1 MKNQPSMRRFWQFSI
16 QTVLIL
22 TLIVAAFLGG
32 RLSMQGE
39 IHSLQS
45 ELDRVPKRIDV
56 MSLSQGQPN
65 VSTSQLMQRMLKL
78 QITSPKIQRVTPES
92 IEQGMKASELE
103 MYERRCPKRS
113 NPHFSQGRQRANIVI
128 AGTAAAFLEAT
139 QKQFVSRISGVC
151 AVPAKHIRDFVPA

>member
-1 MKNQPSMRRFWQFSI
+1 MRRFWQFSI

-65 VSTSQLMQRMLKL
+65 ASTSQLMQRMLKL
-78 QITSPKIQRVTPES
+78 QITSPSTQRVTPES

-103 MYERRCPKRS
+103 MYERWCPKRS
-113 NPHFSQGRQRANIVI
+113 NESVVLGRKI
-128 AGTAAAFLEAT
+128 
-139 QKQFVSRISGVC
+139 C
-151 AVPAKHIRDFVPA
+151 

>member
-16 QTVLIL
+16 QTVVIL
-22 TLIVAAFLGG
+22 TLIVAVFLGG

-39 IHSLQS
+39 IDRLQS

-56 MSLSQGQPN
+56 MSLSQGQP
-65 VSTSQLMQRMLKL
+65 KL

-103 MYERRCPKRS
+103 MYERWYPKRS
-113 NPHFSQGRQRANIVI
+113 KESDVLGRK
-128 AGTAAAFLEAT
+128 TY
-139 QKQFVSRISGVC
+139 
-151 AVPAKHIRDFVPA
+151 